1 MFDVVFDFAVMN
13 GDSDQ
18 IKEHLRL
25 QFQALQEQQV
35 QRVQK
40 RLEMR
45 NELLREN
52 SASNDLDNMN
62 LKEGDDDMMD
72 LVNARWQLNKS
83 TVLLL

>member
-1 MFDVVFDFAVMN
+1 MCNIVFDFSVMD

-35 QRVQK
+35 QRIQK

-45 NELLREN
+45 KEVEREN
-52 SASNDLDNMN
+52 TGSNDLDNMN
-62 LKEGDDDMMD
+62 LTEDDDDMVD
-72 LVNARWQLNKS
+72 LVNAR
-83 TVLLL
+83 

>member
-1 MFDVVFDFAVMN
+1 MCNIVFDFSVME

-35 QRVQK
+35 QRIQK

-45 NELLREN
+45 KEVEREN
-52 SASNDLDNMN
+52 TGSNDLHNMN
-62 LKEGDDDMMD
+62 LTEDNDDMMD
-72 LVNARWQLNKS
+72 LVNARWHVK
-83 TVLLL
+83 

>member
-62 LKEGDDDMMD
+62 LKEDDDDMMD
-72 LVNARWQLNKS
+72 LVNAR
-83 TVLLL
+83 

>member
-1 MFDVVFDFAVMN
+1 MRWMCYIVFDFSVMD

-35 QRVQK
+35 QRIQK

-45 NELLREN
+45 KELDREN
-52 SASNDLDNMN
+52 TDSINLDTMN
-62 LKEGDDDMMD
+62 ITEEDDDMMD
-72 LVNARWQLNKS
+72 PVNAR
-83 TVLLL
+83 